1 MSELTGL
8 TPLYV
13 SPQLNFIP
21 SLEALDLKVAAERAS
36 KRGLSRFSRP
46 LIHFRFYRISNL
58 NHLLPPLLPRLLSTS
73 HRLPSYSSPYHP
85 LFPCRPISST
95 SPSSCHLL

>member
-13 SPQLNFIP
+13 SSQLNFIP
-21 SLEALDLKVAAERAS
+21 SLEALDLKVAAERAA

-58 NHLLPPLLPRLLSTS
+58 NHLLPPLLLFFLRCLVHILHPKDTPCQDKENVLLY
-73 HRLPSYSSPYHP
+73 R
-85 LFPCRPISST
+85 
-95 SPSSCHLL
+95 